1 MSNGRLYLQNTLFAT
16 GPVYKKSTAEIE
28 KKIKEINMVLKA
40 KLEAQEDAVQ
50 EQVTALEVEE
60 ALEAMAEIDAM
71 TDLAAAEIVAEELAE
86 VVAEAELKAMVDLKI
101 AEVILEEEAKT
112 AVGGISW
119 RTQLSEELTK
129 EELEAALEGAAFE
142 EAVIEEAVVELK
154 DIVEAE
160 PEAEPEADFE
170 AKAKEEG
177 EESSTSLPTIDF
189 GDITEVAV

>member
-1 MSNGRLYLQNTLFAT
+1 MPRCANWSNGRLYLQNTLFAT

-28 KKIKEINMVLKA
+28 KKIKEINTALKA

-50 EQVTALEVEE
+50 EQVTALEAEE

-86 VVAEAELKAMVDLKI
+86 VVAEAELKAMVDLKV
-101 AEVILEEEAKT
+101 AEVILEEEAELEA

-142 EAVIEEAVVELK
+142 EAVIEEAVAELE

-160 PEAEPEADFE
+160 AEE
-170 AKAKEEG
+170 

>member
-1 MSNGRLYLQNTLFAT
+1 MALYLQNTLFAT

-28 KKIKEINMVLKA
+28 KKIKEINTVLKA
-40 KLEAQEDAVQ
+40 KLEAQEAAVQ
-50 EQVTALEVEE
+50 EQVTALEMEE

-101 AEVILEEEAKT
+101 AEVILEEEAELE
-112 AVGGISW
+112 ASVGGISW

-129 EELEAALEGAAFE
+129 EELEAAFE
-142 EAVIEEAVVELK
+142 EAVIEEAVAELEEN
-154 DIVEAE
+154 IVEAE
-160 PEAEPEADFE
+160 EAAIEEEA
-170 AKAKEEG
+170 
-177 EESSTSLPTIDF
+177 EESSTSLPTLDF